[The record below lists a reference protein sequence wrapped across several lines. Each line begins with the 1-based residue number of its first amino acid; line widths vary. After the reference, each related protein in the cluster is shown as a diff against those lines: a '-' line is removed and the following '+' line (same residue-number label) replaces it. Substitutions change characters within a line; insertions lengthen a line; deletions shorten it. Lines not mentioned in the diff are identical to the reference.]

1 MGNNRTANVLIVDK
15 KDIFPDRGIAGL
27 VHDGDRDEVVF
38 SVRGGAEGRSQVRHM
53 ALLRAP
59 GSKDI
64 QSVLLMEYNT
74 IELVILLY
82 MCLKV
87 TATNATHHYGC
98 RGTPSNL
105 CLGSLGPRRQGWD
118 QLQLLD
124 LLLQLIEVVSVDNIH
139 LEQLL
144 LLAAQQSLHN
154 IHLGGH
160 LHPRHESV
168 YGVTVLPRQF
178 RHTAVYS
185 KDIVIVVEWN
195 ENYKD

>member
-105 CLGSLGPRRQGWD
+105 CLGSLRPRGRGQD
-118 QLQLLD
+118 QLQPGLG
-124 LLLQLIEVVSVDNIH
+124 Q
-139 LEQLL
+139 
-144 LLAAQQSLHN
+144 AAWHAS
-154 IHLGGH
+154 
-160 LHPRHESV
+160 PADRS
-168 YGVTVLPRQF
+168 RQ
-178 RHTAVYS
+178 RR
-185 KDIVIVVEWN
+185 
-195 ENYKD
+195 